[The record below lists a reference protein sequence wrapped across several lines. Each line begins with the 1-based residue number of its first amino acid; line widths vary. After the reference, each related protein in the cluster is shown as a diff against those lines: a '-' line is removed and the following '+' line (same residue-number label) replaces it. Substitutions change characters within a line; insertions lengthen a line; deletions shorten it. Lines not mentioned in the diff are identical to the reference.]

1 MAFLDY
7 PGLQRFKTKLDTV
20 FATKMNANLKGTAN
34 GVAELDSAGKVPSSQ
49 LPSYVDDVVEYNSR
63 NDFPLTGESGKI
75 YVDTSTNLSYRWSG
89 STYVAIS
96 APAQITDGAF
106 IIS

>member
-7 PGLQRFKTKLDTV
+7 PGLQRFKSKLNAI
-20 FATKMNANLKGTAN
+20 FETKMNADLKGSPN

-63 NDFPLTGESGKI
+63 NDFPLTGETGKI
-75 YVDTSTNLSYRWSG
+75 YIDTSTNLSYRWSG

-96 APAQITDGAF
+96 ASAKITDGAF

>member
-7 PGLQRFKTKLDTV
+7 TGLQRFKSKLDTI
-20 FATKMNANLKGTAN
+20 FATKMNANLKGSPN

-63 NDFPLTGESGKI
+63 DDFPLTGEAGKI
-75 YVDTSTNLSYRWSG
+75 YVDSSTNLSYRWSG

-96 APAQITDGAF
+96 AHAKIIDGAF